1 MSLVIEQAVKS
12 AVDKAVYEFLF
23 STPENGYN
31 DLRATCVIKKRR
43 AQKMS
48 WMDFSDKELRIVNE
62 VEKTPGMG
70 GKQIVA
76 LMSTFDSEYPDGQ
89 CEESTTKV
97 LLSNLVGRKV
107 LISQGKNGYIL
118 NDSDT
123 PPPCKLPILP
133 PA

>member
-1 MSLVIEQAVKS
+1 MSLVIEQAVKI
-12 AVDKAVYEFLF
+12 AVDKAVFEFLF

-31 DLRATCVIKKRR
+31 NLPAACAIKKRR

-62 VEKTPGMG
+62 VEKTSGMG
-70 GKQIVA
+70 GKQIIA
-76 LMSTFDSEYPDGQ
+76 LMSTFDPEYPDGQ

-97 LLSNLVGRKV
+97 LLSNLVQRKV
-107 LISQGKNGYIL
+107 LISQGKNGYFL

-123 PPPCKLPILP
+123 PPS
-133 PA
+133 